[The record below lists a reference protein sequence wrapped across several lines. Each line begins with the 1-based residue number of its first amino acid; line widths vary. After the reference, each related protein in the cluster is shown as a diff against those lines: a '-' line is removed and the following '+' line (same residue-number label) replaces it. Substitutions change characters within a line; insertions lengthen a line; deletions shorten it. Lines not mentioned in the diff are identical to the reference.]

1 MHSVAW
7 WPTVVALAIA
17 VITDLRSNR
26 IPNWLVF
33 PFLAAGLTV
42 SGVLHGSAG
51 LGRSA
56 LGILVGASVLGI
68 FCWLGGMGMGD
79 LKLCAAIGAWIGP
92 SQLAVALAM
101 TGIVG
106 GVMALCWA
114 LAGGFLRDSLGGTCD
129 LLFGF
134 AKRGVRPHPELALT
148 NPRARRMP
156 YAPAIAL
163 GTILSFFSSGV

>member
-33 PFLAAGLTV
+33 PFLAGGLTV
-42 SGVLHGSAG
+42 SGVLHGFAG

-56 LGILVGASVLGI
+56 LGVLVGASVLGI

-92 SQLAVALAM
+92 SQLAVALVM

-114 LAGGFLRDSLGGTCD
+114 AAGGFLRDSLGGTCD